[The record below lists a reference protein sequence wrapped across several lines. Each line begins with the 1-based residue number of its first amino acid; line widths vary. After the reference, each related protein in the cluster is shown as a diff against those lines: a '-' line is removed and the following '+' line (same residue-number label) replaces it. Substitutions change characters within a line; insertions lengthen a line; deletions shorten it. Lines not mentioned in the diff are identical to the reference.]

1 MPGLLRAGH
10 NTVEDGEDRGCML
23 DNRLL
28 GTRMYWLLWQCHQIP
43 CVTQA
48 RSNQILGFIPLPEF
62 DPIPELS
69 EIYGIKTPHDIAD
82 FLAMSL
88 NCASPPLLLVAPHP
102 RHVSNVGFDSGVLV
116 QFTALHSGLTV
127 FLQALNQRW
136 KNVQIL
142 QIYLC
147 YFFSGCANILS
158 VYAQT
163 S

>member
-69 EIYGIKTPHDIAD
+69 EIYGIKTPHDVAD

-88 NCASPPLLLVAPHP
+88 NCALPPLLP